1 MSNLPPSHDT
11 QTAWLSFQLH
21 HAFAGFHLDAQVA
34 LHHPWTILFGPSGS
48 GKTTILRTIAGL
60 FTPDSGQISLQHE
73 TIFAR
78 LKNSP
83 CTANVP
89 PLRRRIG
96 LVTQAPALFPHY
108 TAAQNVGFSLRRLSA
123 TERNRKV
130 QALLQIFHVEGLHD
144 HFPSQLSGG
153 QQQRI
158 ALARTL
164 AAEPRLLLLDEP
176 FSALDRTSRQ
186 EALSGLR
193 QWLQQREVPVLMVT
207 HDLAEAFSASDEVVV
222 LESGSV
228 IAQGKADEVLHIQ
241 RAQLLKELGVP
252 SGP

>member
-11 QTAWLSFQLH
+11 QAAWLSIKLH
-21 HAFAGFHLDAQVA
+21 HAFAGFHLNAQVA
-34 LHHPWTILFGPSGS
+34 LHHPWTVLFGPSGS
-48 GKTTILRTIAGL
+48 GKTTILRAIAGL
-60 FTPDSGQISLQHE
+60 FTPDSGQISLQNE
-73 TIFAR
+73 TVLAR

-83 CTANVP
+83 CTTNVP

-96 LVTQAPALFPHY
+96 LITQVPALFPHY

-123 TERNRKV
+123 TERDHKV
-130 QALLQIFHVEGLHD
+130 QALLQIFHAEELRD

-164 AAEPRLLLLDEP
+164 AVEPRLLLLDEP
-176 FSALDRTSRQ
+176 FSALDRASRQ
-186 EALSGLR
+186 EVLGGLQ
-193 QWLQQREVPVLMVT
+193 QWLQQRKIPVLMVT

-228 IAQGKADEVLHIQ
+228 IAQGKADEVLHTQ

-252 SGP
+252 SGQ